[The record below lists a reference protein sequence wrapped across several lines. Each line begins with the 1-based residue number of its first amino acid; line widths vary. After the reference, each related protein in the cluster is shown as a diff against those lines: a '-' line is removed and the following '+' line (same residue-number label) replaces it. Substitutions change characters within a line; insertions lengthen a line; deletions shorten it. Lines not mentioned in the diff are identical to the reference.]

1 MVKVSVIMPV
11 YNTNPEFFTQAVN
24 SALSQTLEDIELI
37 IVDDGSD
44 DYAFKEKLNDISKSD
59 KRIRLLSK
67 PHEGSG
73 QARNLGISL
82 SNGEKIS
89 FLDSDDFYPDN
100 TILKTLS
107 DIIDEK
113 NVLIAGGT
121 PIEYKQDGTF
131 ASPYFNYGNLS
142 DYFSDRIAEYSDYQ
156 FPWWYWC
163 FMYDAKFI
171 KTNNFFFPKYLR
183 YQDPIWFVK
192 VMHSAKSFYAL
203 SKNTYVHRDRGSLH
217 TLNKT
222 LFEQHVNAI
231 AELLKYSDNQNLDRL
246 HNLLY
251 SVFFSYDINL
261 FQEVSDLTED
271 DKKRFVQTINSA
283 VNKDKIM

>member
-11 YNTNPEFFTQAVN
+11 FNTNPEYFVQAVN

-44 DYAFKEKLNDISKSD
+44 DLSFKDKLQDISKSD
-59 KRIRLLSK
+59 KRIKLLSK

-73 QARNLGISL
+73 QARNLGIAL

-107 DIIDEK
+107 DVIDEK
-113 NVLIAGGT
+113 IVLIAGGT
-121 PIEYKQDGTF
+121 PIEFKQDGTF
-131 ASPYFNYGNLS
+131 DSPYFNYGNLS
-142 DYFSDRIAEYSDYQ
+142 DYFSDRIVDYSDYQ

-163 FMYDAKFI
+163 FMYDANFI
-171 KTNNFFFPKYLR
+171 KSNNFYFPKYLR

-203 SKNTYVHRDRGSLH
+203 STGTYVHRDRGSLH
-217 TLNKT
+217 KLNIT

-231 AELLKYSDNQNLDRL
+231 AELLKYSDSQNLNKL

-251 SVFFSYDINL
+251 SVFFSYDVTL
-261 FQEVSDLTED
+261 FQHIPDLTEE
-271 DKKRFVQTINSA
+271 DKQRYIDIVNSA
-283 VNKDKIM
+283 SNKDKIM